1 MLVSWN
7 FRHIVKVNKAKR
19 ESKYI
24 EFKEKFDINS
34 SQDWCEIIKDI
45 VAIAN
50 SGGGAIIFGVNNHG
64 KASEYDVSSI
74 LDLDPAKIT
83 DKIAK
88 YTNQQFSEFEIEEF
102 KRDGKKIAVLIIFG
116 VSLPMIFTRPGTYNI
131 DGGRQKTV
139 FSKGTIYFRHGAKS
153 EPGDSNDLS
162 RVIEER
168 LEEIRKSW
176 LSGVRKVVS
185 APIGHVVQVLPPDVK
200 MSIRSDAIP
209 MRITNNK
216 EAPAYKLETPDST
229 YPYRQKEVIE
239 NVNKK
244 LRGKK
249 IVNQYDILCVRRV
262 YGINELRPDF
272 YYKPKYGGPQYSEEF
287 VDWLV
292 ESYENDP
299 SFFDTA
305 RKKKKYYESRR

>member
-1 MLVSWN
+1 M
-7 FRHIVKVNKAKR
+7 
-19 ESKYI
+19 
-24 EFKEKFDINS
+24 
-34 SQDWCEIIKDI
+34 
-45 VAIAN
+45 
-50 SGGGAIIFGVNNHG
+50 
-64 KASEYDVSSI
+64 
-74 LDLDPAKIT
+74 
-83 DKIAK
+83 
-88 YTNQQFSEFEIEEF
+88 
-102 KRDGKKIAVLIIFG
+102 
-116 VSLPMIFTRPGTYNI
+116 
-131 DGGRQKTV
+131 
-139 FSKGTIYFRHGAKS
+139 
-153 EPGDSNDLS
+153 
-162 RVIEER
+162 
-168 LEEIRKSW
+168 
-176 LSGVRKVVS
+176 S

-209 MRITNNK
+209 VRITNNK

>member
-1 MLVSWN
+1 
-7 FRHIVKVNKAKR
+7 
-19 ESKYI
+19 
-24 EFKEKFDINS
+24 
-34 SQDWCEIIKDI
+34 
-45 VAIAN
+45 
-50 SGGGAIIFGVNNHG
+50 
-64 KASEYDVSSI
+64 
-74 LDLDPAKIT
+74 
-83 DKIAK
+83 
-88 YTNQQFSEFEIEEF
+88 
-102 KRDGKKIAVLIIFG
+102 
-116 VSLPMIFTRPGTYNI
+116 MIFTRPGTYNI
-131 DGGRQKTV
+131 DGGRQKTA

-162 RVIEER
+162 RVIEGR

-209 MRITNNK
+209 VRITNNK